1 LKAWFAPSK
10 PQLVGVEIIGMD
22 KNQQSLKTIW
32 RVPEELWNK
41 LKPILDEHDPPKIIG
56 RKRIDARAALDAI
69 IFRLRSGCQWNQLPD
84 EFPDDSSVHR
94 TFQRWEH
101 LGVLD
106 RIWAALVE
114 ECEELG
120 GVDWQWQ
127 SADTAMAKARFGG
140 DKVGPNPT
148 DRAKPG
154 TKLSLLTEA
163 DGGPL
168 AVIVAGANV
177 HDSKLLEITLEAV
190 IVQRPKQQELEQ
202 HLCLD
207 KGYDNPTSCEAVEK
221 HSYTAHIRRISEEKW
236 DEDRQKTYPARRWVV
251 ERTLGWLSKCRAI
264 LVRYDKKA
272 CNYLGLI
279 KLACALLWYRRSWRL
294 SVLR

>member
-1 LKAWFAPSK
+1 M
-10 PQLVGVEIIGMD
+10 PQQ
-22 KNQQSLKTIW
+22 NQKRLKTIW
-32 RVPEELWNK
+32 RIPDELWQQVK
-41 LKPILDEHDPPKIIG
+41 QILDECDPPNLIG

-69 IFRLRSGCQWNQLPD
+69 IFRLRSGCQWNQLPY

-94 TFQRWEH
+94 TFQRWEQN
-101 LGVLD
+101 GVLD
-106 RIWAALVE
+106 QIWAILVE

-127 SADTAMAKARFGG
+127 SADAAMAKARFGG
-140 DKVGPNPT
+140 DEIGPNPT

-154 TKLSLLTEA
+154 TKRNLLVEA

-168 AVIVAGANV
+168 AVVIGSANV
-177 HDSKLLEITLEAV
+177 HDCKLLEATLEAI
-190 IVQRPKQQELEQ
+190 IVERPEPTDVEQ

-207 KGYDNPTSCEAVEK
+207 KGYDNPTGRNAVEK
-221 HSYTAHIRRISEEKW
+221 HQFIPHIRCIGEEKL
-236 DEDRQKTYPARRWVV
+236 DEQQQKRFPARLWVV

-272 CNYLGLI
+272 CNYLGTI
-279 KLACALLWYRRSWRL
+279 EIACALIWYRRCWRL
-294 SVLR
+294 SNAI